1 MTLSANANSGAEKL
15 FLEHEGQLRH
25 WRRVQS
31 ALFIAVFL
39 TLVIVSGR
47 IADFD
52 LVKIYNGFPRLGE
65 FIHNML
71 PEIRRGHVV
80 EDLREWFFP
89 WRIWLRLLWETILI
103 AFLASVMGVA
113 AAFFLGLAA
122 SRNLVRNRLV
132 LFTARRVLEVART
145 IPELV
150 FALIFVFCFGVG
162 PLAGVLAIAIHTAG
176 ALGKLFSEVNEN
188 ARPDAMEGVLAA
200 GGSWFQQIR
209 FGLVPQVLPN
219 YMSYGLLRFEI
230 NVRSS
235 SIIGYVG
242 AGGLGQEIS
251 TSIGLNSY
259 TDLSALFLIIA
270 ATVIVIDLLSEK
282 LRHHFALKGLSR
294 I

>member
-1 MTLSANANSGAEKL
+1 MPMYANANSGAEKL
-15 FLEHEGQLRH
+15 FLEHEAQLRR
-25 WRRVQS
+25 WRRIQS
-31 ALFIAVFL
+31 TLFIAVFL
-39 TLVIVSGR
+39 TLVLVTGR

-52 LVKIYNGFPRLGE
+52 LVKIYNGIPRLGE

-80 EDLREWFFP
+80 EDLQEWFFP

-103 AFLASVMGVA
+103 AFLASVFGVI
-113 AAFFLGLAA
+113 AAFFLGLAG
-122 SRNLVRNRLV
+122 SRNLVRNKV
-132 LFTARRVLEVART
+132 VFFAARRILEIART

-188 ARPDAMEGVLAA
+188 ARPGSMEGVLAA

-251 TSIGLNSY
+251 TSIGLNSF

-270 ATVIVIDLLSEK
+270 ATVIAIDLLSEK